1 MCKKV
6 GLKLFTKI
14 GLVMFMFLACYGC
27 NVTVHFGLF
36 GGLLLALRLEAIDCV

>member
-14 GLVMFMFLACYGC
+14 GLVMFMFLAC
-27 NVTVHFGLF
+27 NVTVRFGLF